1 MIATL
6 SAWKREEVGVVLPGG
21 LLQLTMA
28 DIRMINRSIKYLF
41 ILFRVLVLVSKIGK
55 TIGLR
60 KREGEKSFFSF
71 PLYE

>member
-1 MIATL
+1 MATL
-6 SAWKREEVGVVLPGG
+6 SAWKREEAGGGLPGG
-21 LLQLTMA
+21 LLQLAIA

-60 KREGEKSFFSF
+60 KREGEKSLFSF
-71 PLYE
+71 PAYE